1 VLHWVRSSIW
11 LSSTSTPTILACWST
26 RVSPDF
32 AGGYREFDNSG
43 RLLANIDG
51 IDSITNPDQIAVQC
65 RLTMPPLIVGG
76 LMPDAQKHVLPV
88 MIQALS
94 QFDKYIWQR
103 HIYGDKQI
111 LSLCHLEVSD
121 LQLSSGIGEL
131 LTDITVAANSVDPLR
146 GG

>member
-1 VLHWVRSSIW
+1 V
-11 LSSTSTPTILACWST
+11 
-26 RVSPDF
+26 
-32 AGGYREFDNSG
+32 
-43 RLLANIDG
+43 
-51 IDSITNPDQIAVQC
+51 IAES
-65 RLTMPPLIVGG
+65 LNKI
-76 LMPDAQKHVLPV
+76 
-88 MIQALS
+88 
-94 QFDKYIWQR
+94 DKYIWQR